1 MYNRIVCRNE
11 VYPKRYYPYL
21 SVLHIALLSL
31 LLAGLLLLLISHAS
45 ARDYSLD
52 QATANITVGPDGITH
67 VEETITYSFDGT
79 FREVYRTVYPPPGG
93 SVEKMSGYCTEG
105 QCEFRV
111 VPVSGGYELV
121 GSLPQ
126 PTPRQVTFVVSY
138 DYYRGVKVYNDVS
151 ELHYQLWGDE
161 WDKSLNGFTAH
172 IVLPAAYEGENI
184 LYWIRPDQYT
194 TRAYI
199 EAGEAGNTTAIIA
212 EADEIPS
219 GSWYEIRAVFPR
231 IASPDPA
238 LVSMQDQDGLEEILA
253 VERAYERKAMIAE
266 FLSYAAALLLLFTL
280 LFPFYIYQKYGKE
293 PEIDYYGLYERELP
307 TVSKPAVVNA
317 IMRGRIGVPTIE
329 GFTATVMDLV
339 DREYF
344 RLKDT
349 KSTKKHLGLISREKE
364 DVLIEINEA
373 ADRSQLLNYE
383 KDVFDLLSSHASDGK
398 ILWSDLK
405 KKLGKGTEFY
415 YFLNKWNSKVTKHA
429 RADKFFLSHGNTY
442 MTYFSIIVIIVAF
455 LSIWVLLFFFPP
467 EQFPVV
473 SNAILLVI
481 AAAVVAIIMIVFV
494 NLSERTLGQWTPE
507 GRLFHK
513 RWVNF
518 RKYLTDFSALR
529 EHPPESVRIWDH
541 YMVYA
546 VALGVAEKAL
556 DNMSLIVPTE
566 QLTGSRFYPVHH
578 NIVFISGFRSAYQT
592 SSPGSSSSGGGGVGG
607 AGGGFGGGGGGAR

>member
-1 MYNRIVCRNE
+1 MIVYRNE
-11 VYPKRYYPYL
+11 VCLKRHYPYL
-21 SVLHIALLSL
+21 SFLRCALLSL
-31 LLAGLLLLLISHAS
+31 LLVASVLLLVSQAS

-93 SVEKMSGYCTEG
+93 SVENMSGYCTGG
-105 QCEFRV
+105 QCDFRV

-126 PTPRQVTFVVSY
+126 PTPGQISFVVSY

-161 WDKSLNGFTAH
+161 WDKSLNGFTAS
-172 IVLPAAYEGENI
+172 ITLPASYGEDNI
-184 LYWIRPDQYT
+184 QYWIRPDQYT
-194 TRAYI
+194 TGTYV
-199 EAGEAGNTTAIIA
+199 EADAAGNMTTIIA
-212 EADEIPS
+212 EAGEIPS
-219 GSWYEIRAVFPR
+219 GSWYEIRVVFPR
-231 IASPDPA
+231 IDSPDPA
-238 LVSMQDQDGLEEILA
+238 LVSLQNQDGLEEILA
-253 VERAYERKAMIAE
+253 TERAYERKAMIAG
-266 FLSYAAALLLLFTL
+266 FLSYAAALLLLLAL
-280 LFPFYIYQKYGKE
+280 LFPLYVYHKYGKE

-307 TVSKPAVVNA
+307 TDSKPAVVNA

-339 DREYF
+339 DREYL

-383 KDVFDLLSSHASDGK
+383 KDVFDLLSSHASEGR

-405 KKLGKGTEFY
+405 KELGKGTEFY
-415 YFLNKWNSKVTKHA
+415 HFLNKWNSKVTKHA

-442 MTYFSIIVIIVAF
+442 MSYFSIIIIIVAF
-455 LSIWVLLFFFPP
+455 LSIWLLLFFFPP

-473 SNAILLVI
+473 SSAILLVI
-481 AAAVVAIIMIVFV
+481 AAAVVAVIMIVFV

-513 RWVNF
+513 RWDNF
-518 RKYLTDFSALR
+518 RKYLTDFSALK
-529 EHPPESVRIWDH
+529 EHPPESLRIWDH

-556 DNMSLIVPTE
+556 DNMSLVVPTE
-566 QLTGSRFYPVHH
+566 QLAGSHFYPVHH
-578 NIVFISGFRSAYQT
+578 NIVFISGFRSAYQA
-592 SSPGSSSSGGGGVGG
+592 SSPGSSSSGGSGVGG